1 MRTKQKLFL
10 LLLLF
15 TSALTFTLFSC
26 SSPTQPPQKNYGK
39 ITLSLEDVS
48 STEAWVNLKAQ
59 SISYPAQIN
68 LVLDNKALTGI
79 TLTSGDTT
87 VYIDSLQPD
96 RSYRF
101 AAQFTQNNGTV
112 SSNRLTIQTM
122 DTTSNN
128 FTWQTYTFGGANG
141 SSVLFDVA
149 IINDS
154 DIWAV
159 GEIHTKETDQWNADS
174 TKWIQPYNAVHWN
187 GHKWELKRI
196 AGSGYPRSVVYA
208 FGENDVWFDGTIHWD
223 GVNYTVHMEGFPLL
237 PNGDGWRINSMWGT
251 SSEDFYIVGNGGN
264 IAHYNGSK
272 WTKIENPE
280 VVNGTDLDIYDIWGD
295 YDEKKGKYEII
306 AVGGYPNSNNRK
318 ILKISRDKVVEL
330 PTNGINWSL
339 VGIWFKSN
347 KCYYTAGDGIYYK
360 HLLSD
365 NNWDS
370 SLESITKYYT
380 GAIRGISRN
389 DIFLAGSY
397 GEVLHFNGKA
407 WRSYRGNALPDE
419 ANLMKGI
426 SYKGDIVS
434 IVGLDGRRGIIYMGK
449 RN

>member
-272 WTKIENPE
+272 WTKIES
-280 VVNGTDLDIYDIWGD
+280 GTTLPFQDIWGN
-295 YDEKKGKYEII
+295 
-306 AVGGYPNSNNRK
+306 GGQVLALASSHHYLGRQLYSLQGNTATA
-318 ILKISRDKVVEL
+318 ISESGLYYVF
-330 PTNGINWSL
+330 G
-339 VGIWFKSN
+339 GIWFVAN
-347 KCYYTAGDGIYYK
+347 KKYYVVGDGVFEKTSLQSASWYRYPLGVAASYY
-360 HLLSD
+360 S
-365 NNWDS
+365 N
-370 SLESITKYYT
+370 
-380 GAIRGISRN
+380 AIRGSGIN
-389 DIFLAGSY
+389 DIVIAGSY
-397 GEVLHFNGKA
+397 GDISHFNGKS
-407 WRSYRGNALPDE
+407 WFE
-419 ANLMKGI
+419 
-426 SYKGDIVS
+426 YKKLINTENRLLSVS
-434 IVGLDGRRGIIYMGK
+434 IKGNIVIAVGYKYTGGIDDYGIIYLG
-449 RN
+449 RR